1 MGKYSENYNIKQT
14 QRKTKE
20 NLNSPKVIKQ
30 IELVV
35 KNLPITTTKK
45 FQAQM
50 ILLKI
55 LPNNQR

>member
-1 MGKYSENYNIKQT
+1 MDKYTENYNIKQT

-35 KNLPITTTKK
+35 KNLPITTKK
-45 FQAQM
+45 FQA
-50 ILLKI
+50 
-55 LPNNQR
+55 